1 MNEPGRGT
9 GQGRNTVRSIREALL
24 VPLPRWLLP
33 LLLHLPL
40 PFFPFLYPSSLFLS
54 SVAAPDDRRGAY
66 YTARSADTSC
76 ARKINTR
83 ASIRLDLDE
92 QSANDVKVEKSLR

>member
-1 MNEPGRGT
+1 MSESASTESRIDERAEGGIPP
-9 GQGRNTVRSIREALL
+9 VSIREALL
-24 VPLPRWLLP
+24 SLPALTRWLLSP
-33 LLLHLPL
+33 ASTFSASIYL
-40 PFFPFLYPSSLFLS
+40 
-54 SVAAPDDRRGAY
+54 SVAAPDDRREAY

-83 ASIRLDLDE
+83 ASTRLDLDE